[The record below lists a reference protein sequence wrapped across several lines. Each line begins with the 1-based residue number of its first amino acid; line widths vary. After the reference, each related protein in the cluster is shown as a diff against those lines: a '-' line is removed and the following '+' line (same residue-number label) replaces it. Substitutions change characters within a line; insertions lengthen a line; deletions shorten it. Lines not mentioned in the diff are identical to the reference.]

1 MMSTS
6 NRMANGAVHPHPE
19 RCILVTGGAGYIG
32 SHTTLQLLLDGY
44 KVVIVDNYVN
54 SCVEAVNRVV
64 DLAGKQGKNLVVHEV
79 TSTIITSLPCLQSI
93 DRISSTLHPLS
104 HQIIKSLW
112 KQR

>member
-6 NRMANGAVHPHPE
+6 NGVSNGVVHPHPE

-54 SCVEAVNRVV
+54 SCVEAVNRVA
-64 DLAGKQGKNLVVHEV
+64 DLAEDQGKNLVVHEV
-79 TSTIITSLPCLQSI
+79 TSTITTGLPCLPSI
-93 DRISSTLHPLS
+93 DRISSTLHSRS
-104 HQIIKSLW
+104 HHIIKSLLD
-112 KQR
+112 QR

>member
-6 NRMANGAVHPHPE
+6 NGVVANGVVHPHPE

-54 SCVEAVNRVV
+54 SCVEAVNRVA
-64 DLAGKQGKNLVVHEV
+64 DLAEGQGKNLVVHEV
-79 TSTIITSLPCLQSI
+79 TSTIINRPPL
-93 DRISSTLHPLS
+93 STLH
-104 HQIIKSLW
+104 
-112 KQR
+112 

>member
-1 MMSTS
+1 MTSTT
-6 NRMANGAVHPHPE
+6 NGMANGVVHPHPE

-64 DLAGKQGKNLVVHEV
+64 DLAGSQGENLVVHEV
-79 TSTIITSLPCLQSI
+79 TSTIITSLPCLPSI
-93 DRISSTLHPLS
+93 DRISSTLHSGS
-104 HQIIKSLW
+104 HHIIKSPW
-112 KQR
+112 HQR